1 VVVYDL
7 LKTPEL
13 FASHFERYAA
23 SVVSIVGFG
32 RRISNSQ
39 DTLITE
45 VIAQMQHAAHLAVV
59 AKDWP
64 RIIETFP
71 CEHFWFPSKHSLI
84 QF

>member
-1 VVVYDL
+1 MVVYDL

-71 CEHFWFPSKHSLI
+71 CKYSCLPLKNL
-84 QF
+84 